1 MAGALKVQVRKIR
14 YLPQTC
20 TAFQRNSRLS
30 LKLAAWTLK
39 IQNPKPETL
48 NPKQGWRYEP
58 QRADEVPCGGRGWDG
73 FRTQGD
79 SGYIPNMRNALTPNL
94 IVSTFKL
101 RNGAGRGVRLILRV
115 SLNAFPLVKE
125 FTGVPK

>member
-1 MAGALKVQVRKIR
+1 MAGAVKVQVQKIR

-39 IQNPKPETL
+39 IQNPKP
-48 NPKQGWRYEP
+48 KQGWHYEP

-101 RNGAGRGVRLILRV
+101 RNGAGRGVRLILRERIPAGKRVYRSSKVV
-115 SLNAFPLVKE
+115 STCNA
-125 FTGVPK
+125 